1 MGSKEVGPCQ
11 HSQTH
16 CIPIHCLSILGTST
30 LQTKLMDN
38 SCTLYEA
45 TYGKEGYG
53 AKASDILIKVRGKDF
68 RREKTKKK
76 RGNYSGGRISMEV
89 KSTRF
94 DDDE

>member
-1 MGSKEVGPCQ
+1 MSHGSIRSR
-11 HSQTH
+11 SQNLWIILVPSLH
-16 CIPIHCLSILGTST
+16 LSSSL
-30 LQTKLMDN
+30 D
-38 SCTLYEA
+38 EA